1 MVTRTDGYSFLLG
14 AGSLSTQT
22 REDVAISCTAMATP
36 QGGGRWQSSGGT
48 PQYKGIELYYCQAV
62 DSIRNRSA
70 SLVSVLQGAVLGD
83 GSSD

>member
-1 MVTRTDGYSFLLG
+1 MVTRTDGCSFLLG

-22 REDVAISCTAMATP
+22 REDVARRGTAVANP
-36 QGGGRWQSSGGT
+36 WGRWQSGGGT
-48 PQYKGIELYYCQAV
+48 PQYKGIELFYCRVV

-70 SLVSVLQGAVLGD
+70 SLVCVLQGAVLGD